1 MARNKEA
8 LILLIDVGPSMHKL
22 LPEVEKICS
31 MLVQKKL
38 IFSKYDEVGA
48 VLFATDDTD
57 NELTNE
63 VGGYEH
69 VVVLRHCKV
78 VDGDIIEALQNLPR
92 GTAPGDF
99 LDAIVVG
106 MDMMIKKF
114 GQTSKGKKRLCL
126 ITDAQ
131 SPLKDP
137 YEGTKEDQVDTI
149 AAQMNAH
156 GMKLE
161 SIIVR
166 GRSSGDAA
174 KGFME
179 ENDSLLVHFS
189 KKASAKTVY
198 VESPTSLLG
207 AIRTRN
213 ISPVTTFRGDLEM
226 SSKMKIKV
234 WVYKK
239 TSEEKFPTLK
249 KYSDKAPPTD
259 KFATHE
265 IKVDYEYKGVE
276 DPTKVIPPEQRIKGY
291 RYGPQVVP
299 ISSDEWDAV
308 KFKPEK
314 SVKLLGFTNASNIMR
329 HYYMK
334 DVSIFIA
341 EPGNAKA
348 TLAVSALVRA
358 MAEMNKVAIL
368 RCVWRQGQASVVIG
382 ALTPNPSNVEN
393 IADSFYFN
401 VLPFAEDVR
410 EFQFPSFS
418 NLPASVQPNEKQQE
432 AADNLVMML
441 DLAPPGKEE
450 TLRPEFTPNPVLER
464 FYRVLEIKS
473 KKPDADV
480 PPLDTTLKRITEPD
494 PELLSQNRQVI
505 DVFSKQFELK
515 ENPKIK
521 KSSRRLWNEKPSSSH
536 KDELEGVVDAVGNQA
551 VLSLKNESSP
561 MVDKVGSLTPIEDF
575 EAMMT
580 RKGRADWVDKA
591 IKDMKNLIFDLV
603 ENSYEGNTYQK
614 AMNCLL
620 ALRKGCILEQE
631 PKQFNDFLRHL
642 CKFCSDKY
650 LSSFCNFLA
659 SKRMKLISNT
669 ESSDSDVTDEEAG
682 SFLVKTEPGV

>member
-31 MLVQKKL
+31 MLL
-38 IFSKYDEVGA
+38 IFGKYDEVGV

-57 NELTNE
+57 NELTTE

-69 VVVLRHCKV
+69 VVVLRNCKV
-78 VDGDIIEALQNLPR
+78 VDGDIIEALQSLPR
-92 GTAPGDF
+92 GAAPV

-126 ITDAQ
+126 ITDAK
-131 SPLKDP
+131 SPIKDP
-137 YEGTKEDQVDTI
+137 YEGTKEDQVDTV

-213 ISPVTTFRGDLEM
+213 ISPVTTFRGDLEL
-226 SSKMKIKV
+226 SPKMKIKV

-239 TSEEKFPTLK
+239 TAEEKFPTLK

-314 SVKLLGFTNASNIMR
+314 SVKLLGFTDASNIMRCVTQR

-341 EPGNAKA
+341 EPGNGKA

-368 RCVWRQGQASVVIG
+368 RCVWRQGQASLVVG
-382 ALTPNPSNVEN
+382 ALTPNPSNVDN
-393 IADSFYFN
+393 IPDSFYFN
-401 VLPFAEDVR
+401 VLPFAEDFR

-418 NLPASVQPNEKQQE
+418 NLPLSMQPNEKQQE

-473 KKPDADV
+473 KKPDAEV

-494 PELLSQNRQVI
+494 PELFQA
-505 DVFSKQFELK
+505 
-515 ENPKIK
+515 IK
-521 KSSRRLWNEKPSSSH
+521 KSARRLLNEKPSSSH
-536 KDELEGVVDAVGNQA
+536 KDELEGAVDALGHQA
-551 VLSLKNESSP
+551 VLSLKNESSQ
-561 MVDKVGSLTPIEDF
+561 MVDKVGSETPIEDF

-614 AMNCLL
+614 AVDCLV

-642 CKFCSDKY
+642 CKFCSEKY

-659 SKRMKLISNT
+659 SQQMRLISDT